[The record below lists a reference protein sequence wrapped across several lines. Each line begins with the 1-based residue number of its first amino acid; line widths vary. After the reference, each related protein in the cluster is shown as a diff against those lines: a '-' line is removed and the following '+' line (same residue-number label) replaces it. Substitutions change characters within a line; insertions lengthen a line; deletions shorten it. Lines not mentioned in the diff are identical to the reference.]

1 MTSRLQSSLIPKFLA
16 LSIGGFLLLPMLLV
30 VVMSFGEGTS
40 LRFPPRA
47 FTIDS
52 YIVYFTSA
60 GWMVPTLNS
69 FIIAGA
75 SAAITLLVTTPAAFA
90 FALFDF
96 PGKRLVRLLI
106 MMPLMVPFIVMAL
119 AYFFFFGQLRLL
131 NTMVG
136 VVIAHACLAVP
147 IVFLIQSANLKSFD
161 WTLVRASQACG
172 AGHFPTFRY
181 ICLPLLRPSFLVAG
195 LFAFITSFDE
205 TVIALFISGRAAS
218 TLPRRMFESVRQE
231 SDPVVA
237 VVSTLLF
244 AVVAAVAIVIAWRRE
259 AGRSRSATRDLER
272 E

>member
-1 MTSRLQSSLIPKFLA
+1 MTGGSAWSRGAPLLPRLLA
-16 LSIGGFLLLPMLLV
+16 VAVAAFVLLPMLLV

-40 LRFPPRA
+40 LRFPPSA
-47 FTIDS
+47 FTLDS
-52 YIVYFTSA
+52 YAAYVTRPD
-60 GWMVPTLNS
+60 WMQPTLNS
-69 FIIAGA
+69 FVIALA

-96 PGKRLVRLLI
+96 PGKRLVRLMI

-119 AYFFFFGQLRLL
+119 AYFFFFGRTGLL
-131 NTMVG
+131 NTMTG
-136 VVIAHACLAVP
+136 VIIAHACLSVP

-161 WTLVRASQACG
+161 WTLMRASASCG
-172 AGHFPTFRY
+172 AGPLTSFRHVA
-181 ICLPLLRPSFLVAG
+181 LPLLRPSFLVAG

-244 AVVAAVAIVIAWRRE
+244 VVVVIAALAVAWRQ
-259 AGRSRSATRDLER
+259 SRKQ
-272 E
+272 